1 MLLAIGEGL
10 FFLPSSAL
18 TALTLSGVARAD
30 DGRKNTTYRVRLE
43 PVRPIIFQTQLIH

>member
-18 TALTLSGVARAD
+18 TALTPSGVMREG
-30 DGRKNTTYRVRLE
+30 GREEKHFLPGPT
-43 PVRPIIFQTQLIH
+43 